1 LPPRRLRSGTAVV
14 VVEALLDDPSVGKR
28 LEQKK
33 TLTLLQS
40 QESVR
45 SLLKD
50 ISFFVV
56 VFCRAA
62 GCAVSRAGLSAP
74 SANPHERMAA
84 RTLVVTILPNVCD
97 FIGTPFFTFD
107 PVFIACTILIGFNRR
122 ATP

>member
-1 LPPRRLRSGTAVV
+1 MPRRLRSGTAVV
-14 VVEALLDDPSVGKR
+14 VAELLLDDPSVGKR
-28 LEQKK
+28 FEQKN

-50 ISFFVV
+50 ISFCV

-74 SANPHERMAA
+74 RANPHERMAA

-97 FIGTPFFTFD
+97 FIGTPLFTFD
-107 PVFIACTILIGFNRR
+107 PVFIACTLLIDFNRR